1 MTDTTEAIKKTLQEL
16 QGPEPEPEES
26 AEVAVLRKQLI
37 ELNNKLTTM
46 QKQLASEQA
55 KAEAGRLNTIRARI
69 AAEVGLP
76 VQFEDRLN
84 GETEAELRRDAEALA
99 GLLGIKKAAPP
110 LRRSDPGTAARS
122 AVDQGYSNTIHNFTQ
137 MIMCHL

>member
-1 MTDTTEAIKKTLQEL
+1 MADTTEAIKKTLQEL
-16 QGPEPEPEES
+16 QGQEPEPEQKEP
-26 AEVAVLRKQLI
+26 AEVAALRQQLAEI
-37 ELNNKLTTM
+37 NEELTTL

-55 KAEAGRLNTIRARI
+55 EAEAGRLNTIRARI

-122 AVDQGYSNTIHNFTQ
+122 AVEQGYSNTLRSFIQITD
-137 MIMCHL
+137 

>member
-1 MTDTTEAIKKTLQEL
+1 MTDTTEAVKKTLQQL
-16 QGPEPEPEES
+16 QEPEPEQKEP
-26 AEVAVLRKQLI
+26 AEVAALRQQLAEI
-37 ELNNKLTTM
+37 NEELKTL

-55 KAEAGRLNTIRARI
+55 EAEAGRLNTIRARI

-99 GLLGIKKAAPP
+99 GQLGIKKAAPP

-122 AVDQGYSNTIHNFTQ
+122 AVEQGYSNTLRSFIQITD
-137 MIMCHL
+137 

>member
-1 MTDTTEAIKKTLQEL
+1 MTDTTEAFKKTLQQL
-16 QGPEPEPEES
+16 QEPEPEREQKEP
-26 AEVAVLRKQLI
+26 AEVAALRQQLA
-37 ELNNKLTTM
+37 ELNEELTTL
-46 QKQLASEQA
+46 QKQLASEQVQA
-55 KAEAGRLNTIRARI
+55 AAGRLNTIRARI

-76 VQFEDRLN
+76 VQFENRLN

-122 AVDQGYSNTIHNFTQ
+122 AVDQGYSNTLRSFTQ
-137 MIMCHL
+137 ITD

>member
-1 MTDTTEAIKKTLQEL
+1 MTDTTEAVKKTLQQL
-16 QGPEPEPEES
+16 QEPEPEQKEP
-26 AEVAVLRKQLI
+26 AEVAALRQQLAEI
-37 ELNNKLTTM
+37 NEELTTLR
-46 QKQLASEQA
+46 KQLASEQA
-55 KAEAGRLNTIRARI
+55 EAEAGRLNTIRARI

-99 GLLGIKKAAPP
+99 GQLGIKKAAPP

-122 AVDQGYSNTIHNFTQ
+122 AVEQGYSNTLRSFIQITD
-137 MIMCHL
+137 

>member
-1 MTDTTEAIKKTLQEL
+1 MTDTTEAVKKTLQQL
-16 QGPEPEPEES
+16 QEQEPEWEQKEP
-26 AEVAVLRKQLI
+26 AEVAALRQQLA
-37 ELNNKLTTM
+37 ELNEELTTL
-46 QKQLASEQA
+46 QKQLASEA
-55 KAEAGRLNTIRARI
+55 ANAEAGRLNTIRARV

-122 AVDQGYSNTIHNFTQ
+122 AVDQGYSNTLRSFTQ
-137 MIMCHL
+137 ITD